1 MEPGIGTGFG
11 KRPESVPT
19 EPGTGPGANRS
30 PYPPDESPRA
40 DAGPSVRNP
49 HAASLTPASAGV
61 FRNESRPNA
70 PQTSQ
75 KPSHPP
81 RRRKIAPPSDP
92 GKTHPTLG
100 KPVRAPGSPCPPG
113 IADPFSR
120 TRPLRPPEKRTPAP
134 PTASQSGPT
143 TAPYAI
149 PRPPQPRLRR
159 GALRAGAIPLQ
170 RPAEKKN
177 RRLPPRKGPLT
188 GGESCDKI
196 AREAKTRSAPPS
208 HPPPAPLQPR
218 RPPRNSASPAP
229 ENSPAAGNLSAP
241 TASTRRNTL
250 PCDLF
255 RSRKRALTFADKLL
269 LAEIRTSGNPN
280 LRIHEKFR
288 HRHRLLFGE
297 GVANGH

>member
-1 MEPGIGTGFG
+1 MGPSPGTEPGNKTRGPMEPGIGTGFG

-92 GKTHPTLG
+92 GKTHPTPG

-120 TRPLRPPEKRTPAP
+120 TRPLRPPEKRKPAP
-134 PTASQSGPT
+134 HPANHSGPST
-143 TAPYAI
+143 PPFAIHRPHPHRGTA
-149 PRPPQPRLRR
+149 LRR
-159 GALRAGAIPLQ
+159 TPCHTA
-170 RPAEKKN
+170 
-177 RRLPPRKGPLT
+177 
-188 GGESCDKI
+188 
-196 AREAKTRSAPPS
+196 
-208 HPPPAPLQPR
+208 PAPLQPL

-229 ENSPAAGNLSAP
+229 ENRPAAENLSAP

>member
-1 MEPGIGTGFG
+1 MGPSPGTGPGNKTRGPMEPGIGTGFG

-92 GKTHPTLG
+92 GKTHPTPG
-100 KPVRAPGSPCPPG
+100 KPVRARGNPSEPREAPARPASPTLSVAPGPCARQRNESPH
-113 IADPFSR
+113 
-120 TRPLRPPEKRTPAP
+120 RTPPTIPDPRHRPSQSTGLTRTGEPPYAAP
-134 PTASQSGPT
+134 PCHTA
-143 TAPYAI
+143 
-149 PRPPQPRLRR
+149 
-159 GALRAGAIPLQ
+159 
-170 RPAEKKN
+170 
-177 RRLPPRKGPLT
+177 
-188 GGESCDKI
+188 
-196 AREAKTRSAPPS
+196 
-208 HPPPAPLQPR
+208 PAPLQPL

-229 ENSPAAGNLSAP
+229 ENRPAAGNLSAP

>member
-92 GKTHPTLG
+92 GKTHPTPG

-120 TRPLRPPEKRTPAP
+120 TRPPAP
-134 PTASQSGPT
+134 ARETEAR
-143 TAPYAI
+143 TAP
-149 PRPPQPRLRR
+149 RQPFRTLDT
-159 GALRAGAIPLQ
+159 ALR
-170 RPAEKKN
+170 N
-177 RRLPPRKGPLT
+177 PP
-188 GGESCDKI
+188 
-196 AREAKTRSAPPS
+196 
-208 HPPPAPLQPR
+208 
-218 RPPRNSASPAP
+218 ASPAP
-229 ENSPAAGNLSAP
+229 GNRLTPHPMPHRSGTPP
-241 TASTRRNTL
+241 TAPSPSQQR
-250 PCDLF
+250 
-255 RSRKRALTFADKLL
+255 LTCAGEPPRCGEPLRPHSIHAPQHPPVRPFPFTKK
-269 LAEIRTSGNPN
+269 SPN
-280 LRIHEKFR
+280 VCR
-288 HRHRLLFGE
+288 
-297 GVANGH
+297 

>member
-75 KPSHPP
+75 KQSHPAPCARQRNGSPHRTPPTIPDP
-81 RRRKIAPPSDP
+81 RHRPSQSTGLTRTGEPPYAAPPC
-92 GKTHPTLG
+92 H
-100 KPVRAPGSPCPPG
+100 
-113 IADPFSR
+113 
-120 TRPLRPPEKRTPAP
+120 
-134 PTASQSGPT
+134 TA
-143 TAPYAI
+143 
-149 PRPPQPRLRR
+149 
-159 GALRAGAIPLQ
+159 
-170 RPAEKKN
+170 
-177 RRLPPRKGPLT
+177 
-188 GGESCDKI
+188 
-196 AREAKTRSAPPS
+196 
-208 HPPPAPLQPR
+208 PAPLQPL

-229 ENSPAAGNLSAP
+229 ENRPAAGNLSAP

-280 LRIHEKFR
+280 LRIHEKLR

>member
-1 MEPGIGTGFG
+1 MGPSPGTEPGNKTRGPMEPGIGTGFG

-92 GKTHPTLG
+92 GKTHPTPG

-120 TRPLRPPEKRTPAP
+120 TRPPAP
-134 PTASQSGPT
+134 ARETEAR
-143 TAPYAI
+143 TAP
-149 PRPPQPRLRR
+149 RQPFRTLDT
-159 GALRAGAIPLQ
+159 ALR
-170 RPAEKKN
+170 N
-177 RRLPPRKGPLT
+177 PP
-188 GGESCDKI
+188 
-196 AREAKTRSAPPS
+196 
-208 HPPPAPLQPR
+208 
-218 RPPRNSASPAP
+218 ASPAP
-229 ENSPAAGNLSAP
+229 GNRLTPHPHATPLRHPSNRSVPLATAPHLRRRTAPLRGTSPPPQHPRAATP
-241 TASTRRNTL
+241 
-250 PCDLF
+250 
-255 RSRKRALTFADKLL
+255 SRATF
-269 LAEIRTSGNPN
+269 SV
-280 LRIHEKFR
+280 HEK
-288 HRHRLLFGE
+288 E
-297 GVANGH
+297 P

>member
-92 GKTHPTLG
+92 GKTHPTPG

-120 TRPLRPPEKRTPAP
+120 TRPLRPPEKRKPAP
-134 PTASQSGPT
+134 HPANHSGPST
-143 TAPYAI
+143 PPFAIHRPHPHRGTA
-149 PRPPQPRLRR
+149 LRR
-159 GALRAGAIPLQ
+159 TPCHTA
-170 RPAEKKN
+170 
-177 RRLPPRKGPLT
+177 
-188 GGESCDKI
+188 
-196 AREAKTRSAPPS
+196 
-208 HPPPAPLQPR
+208 PAPLQPL

-229 ENSPAAGNLSAP
+229 ENRPAAENLSAP

>member
-1 MEPGIGTGFG
+1 MGPSPGTGPGNKTRGPMEPGIGTGFG

-92 GKTHPTLG
+92 GKTHPTPG

-120 TRPLRPPEKRTPAP
+120 TRPLRPPEKRKPAPHPANHSGPSTPPFAIHRPHPHRGTALRRTPMPHRSGTP
-134 PTASQSGPT
+134 PTAPSPSQ
-143 TAPYAI
+143 
-149 PRPPQPRLRR
+149 QRLTC
-159 GALRAGAIPLQ
+159 AG
-170 RPAEKKN
+170 E
-177 RRLPPRKGPLT
+177 PPRCG
-188 GGESCDKI
+188 D
-196 AREAKTRSAPPS
+196 
-208 HPPPAPLQPR
+208 
-218 RPPRNSASPAP
+218 
-229 ENSPAAGNLSAP
+229 LSAP

>member
-1 MEPGIGTGFG
+1 MGPSPGTEPGNKTRGPMEPGIGTGFG

-92 GKTHPTLG
+92 GKTHPTPG

-120 TRPLRPPEKRTPAP
+120 TRPLRPPEKRKPAPHPANHSGPSTPPFAIHRPHPHRGTALRRTPMPHRSGTP
-134 PTASQSGPT
+134 PTAPSPSQQRLTCAGEP
-143 TAPYAI
+143 PGRER
-149 PRPPQPRLRR
+149 PRRV
-159 GALRAGAIPLQ
+159 G
-170 RPAEKKN
+170 RPAG
-177 RRLPPRKGPLT
+177 GPLRQRRRACA
-188 GGESCDKI
+188 GQPLPGCL
-196 AREAKTRSAPPS
+196 
-208 HPPPAPLQPR
+208 HPPPRPQPPHHGPPAARHAGGHRLLVPLRPGPDASAGAQPR
-218 RPPRNSASPAP
+218 RHPRRSGQPLPLAPPK
-229 ENSPAAGNLSAP
+229 P
-241 TASTRRNTL
+241 TPRQ
-250 PCDLF
+250 
-255 RSRKRALTFADKLL
+255 
-269 LAEIRTSGNPN
+269 
-280 LRIHEKFR
+280 
-288 HRHRLLFGE
+288 
-297 GVANGH
+297 